1 MAPIFLTP
9 AAQDSRQ
16 SCIISSTYFLRTLN
30 SLILN
35 NLHALRVNAGL
46 KIVHGPPAHAEHLE
60 NPREYLAPLTLIGKE
75 FPELHHLLSQLPKT
89 LARGELN
96 LLDTFVHAELTLAF
110 TADMNF
116 VIYNKLRPL
125 RVNTVVKILE
135 YLAPLTLDSERRPEL
150 HLLLSQPLKTL
161 ARRVLHLL
169 DTFATSASGPSNPAG
184 GAAEGGAGKW
194 DVLSER
200 LRVVAAA
207 NNVQKQPKT
216 SPTTF
221 STSTARKAAVVG
233 RHHQGVGEMEKERST
248 DNDGDGDAN
257 LGRDLADMRGGGLP
271 SPRGTGTCRRR
282 GSATIRPWGG
292 AKEHVR
298 VLGVVHV
305 WRGRPRLHPQIRR
318 SRANVSAP
326 TAARPASKA
335 LCSHIDN
342 AHPRAS
348 RRTPR
353 GREDAGGLRLAR
365 CGRRSA
371 QWSGAASTPKGG
383 ETASEY
389 IMNDAPQFAGSFQSP
404 FHPRILLR
412 RRGAGLGL
420 VRTVRGPM
428 RQRSAGAGQGAGL
441 GLGGPGVLLDLAML
455 DGVAGNLDAVFC
467 EAVRG
472 SVIIGEGTRRAGTP
486 ARQSVTSRDGIAIS
500 VLDDTDDHR
509 PSFGRR
515 SVFNH
520 HGPPY
525 RLPPPNTTTKK
536 RIGPLSVHQHLR
548 LLPPPPPLW
557 PAGVNRPFTTTTLF
571 RLDHHHHHTFLLTTM
586 STVHLEPPVCE
597 CESLV
602 NRAPLMSFTTAA
614 RLAPLVALVGLALVV
629 HRFGRPPRTTSIKR
643 VCRWIRICDL
653 RILTRRLFYAHPPT
667 LHQIRALDPL
677 ARVAALAEFPN
688 SYADDGYGAIYFIA
702 VVDDHTL
709 GDFHSGHISTA
720 EFLARVR
727 VKVGEAG
734 HLTSRQRGYRHCDVG
749 QTHFWL
755 FAFYP
760 NKRKAAEKMCH
771 YSFLADA
778 PRAFLECS
786 CGTTHTEYWWLKD
799 LRSFAE
805 VEERARDVLAL
816 LGQGDLVRQV
826 VYFLHALGCSDFTDV
841 IYRMFGWSLS
851 GSLMYFDFGR
861 VLVRLM
867 SNCIFRMRIDSAY
880 MDYAR
885 EITLDFEMKE
895 ADICGPGS
903 TGVGGNLRSTSP
915 WRGGGQ
921 CKEMVTLKV
930 DDPVHGC
937 TCGCSR
943 RSTLGCTPGSC

>member
-1 MAPIFLTP
+1 
-9 AAQDSRQ
+9 
-16 SCIISSTYFLRTLN
+16 
-30 SLILN
+30 
-35 NLHALRVNAGL
+35 
-46 KIVHGPPAHAEHLE
+46 
-60 NPREYLAPLTLIGKE
+60 
-75 FPELHHLLSQLPKT
+75 
-89 LARGELN
+89 
-96 LLDTFVHAELTLAF
+96 
-110 TADMNF
+110 
-116 VIYNKLRPL
+116 
-125 RVNTVVKILE
+125 
-135 YLAPLTLDSERRPEL
+135 
-150 HLLLSQPLKTL
+150 
-161 ARRVLHLL
+161 
-169 DTFATSASGPSNPAG
+169 
-184 GAAEGGAGKW
+184 
-194 DVLSER
+194 
-200 LRVVAAA
+200 
-207 NNVQKQPKT
+207 
-216 SPTTF
+216 
-221 STSTARKAAVVG
+221 
-233 RHHQGVGEMEKERST
+233 MEKARST
-248 DNDGDGDAN
+248 DNDGDGDAD

-271 SPRGTGTCRRR
+271 SPRGTGTYRRR
-282 GSATIRPWGG
+282 GSAMIRPWGG
-292 AKEHVR
+292 AKEHGSASAPPPNSAFASER
-298 VLGVVHV
+298 QRTD
-305 WRGRPRLHPQIRR
+305 RGTPRLE
-318 SRANVSAP
+318 V
-326 TAARPASKA
+326 
-335 LCSHIDN
+335 CSHIDN

-348 RRTPR
+348 RRTPH
-353 GREDAGGLRLAR
+353 GCEDAGGLRLAR

-371 QWSGAASTPKGG
+371 QWSGAVSTPKGG
-383 ETASEY
+383 KTASEY

-486 ARQSVTSRDGIAIS
+486 ACQSVTSRDGIAIS
-500 VLDDTDDHR
+500 VFDDTDDHR

-548 LLPPPPPLW
+548 LLPPPPPPLW

-586 STVHLEPPVCE
+586 STVHLEPLVCE

-629 HRFGRPPRTTSIKR
+629 RCFGHPPRMTSIKR

-677 ARVAALAEFPN
+677 AHVTALAEFPN
-688 SYADDGYGAIYFIA
+688 SYADDGYGAIYFIV

-720 EFLARVR
+720 EFLARVQ
-727 VKVGEAG
+727 VKFGKAG

-760 NKRKAAEKMCH
+760 NKQKAAEKMCH

-826 VYFLHALGCSDFTDV
+826 VYFLHALDCSDFTDV

-851 GSLMYFDFGR
+851 
-861 VLVRLM
+861 
-867 SNCIFRMRIDSAY
+867 A
-880 MDYAR
+880 
-885 EITLDFEMKE
+885 
-895 ADICGPGS
+895 
-903 TGVGGNLRSTSP
+903 STS
-915 WRGGGQ
+915 G
-921 CKEMVTLKV
+921 VFLFA
-930 DDPVHGC
+930 
-937 TCGCSR
+937 
-943 RSTLGCTPGSC
+943 

>member
-1 MAPIFLTP
+1 MNTETTTERILNFHIPNEFHAPWTHTGPRILSDFSPLTR
-9 AAQDSRQ
+9 SIERT
-16 SCIISSTYFLRTLN
+16 SKRTLN

-75 FPELHHLLSQLPKT
+75 FPELHHLLSQLLKT
-89 LARGELN
+89 LARVLPSSR
-96 LLDTFVHAELTLAF
+96 LVHAELTLAF
-110 TADMNF
+110 AADMNF

-169 DTFATSASGPSNPAG
+169 DTFAMRRETAGILTSSATSASGPSNPAG

-248 DNDGDGDAN
+248 DDDGDGDAD

-282 GSATIRPWGG
+282 GSAMIGPWGG

-305 WRGRPRLHPQIRR
+305 WRGRPRLHPQIR
-318 SRANVSAP
+318 
-326 TAARPASKA
+326 
-335 LCSHIDN
+335 CSW
-342 AHPRAS
+342 
-348 RRTPR
+348 TPR
-353 GREDAGGLRLAR
+353 GREDAGGLRLAH
-365 CGRRSA
+365 CGRRNA

-389 IMNDAPQFAGSFQSP
+389 IMTDAPQF
-404 FHPRILLR
+404 
-412 RRGAGLGL
+412 
-420 VRTVRGPM
+420 
-428 RQRSAGAGQGAGL
+428 AGQGAGL

-500 VLDDTDDHR
+500 VFDDTDDHR

-571 RLDHHHHHTFLLTTM
+571 RLDHHHRHTFLLTTM

-614 RLAPLVALVGLALVV
+614 RLALLVALVSLALVV
-629 HRFGRPPRTTSIKR
+629 LRFGRPPRTTSIKR

-778 PRAFLECS
+778 ASRISGVLLRDNAHRILLRLRACS
-786 CGTTHTEYWWLKD
+786 WAGKCN
-799 LRSFAE
+799 
-805 VEERARDVLAL
+805 
-816 LGQGDLVRQV
+816 
-826 VYFLHALGCSDFTDV
+826 VY
-841 IYRMFGWSLS
+841 IE
-851 GSLMYFDFGR
+851 
-861 VLVRLM
+861 
-867 SNCIFRMRIDSAY
+867 MRIDSAY
-880 MDYAR
+880 MNYAR

-903 TGVGGNLRSTSP
+903 TGVGVIYVAQAHVS
-915 WRGGGQ
+915 
-921 CKEMVTLKV
+921 M
-930 DDPVHGC
+930 
-937 TCGCSR
+937 
-943 RSTLGCTPGSC
+943 

>member
-1 MAPIFLTP
+1 MRRETAGILT
-9 AAQDSRQ
+9 
-16 SCIISSTYFLRTLN
+16 SS
-30 SLILN
+30 
-35 NLHALRVNAGL
+35 
-46 KIVHGPPAHAEHLE
+46 
-60 NPREYLAPLTLIGKE
+60 
-75 FPELHHLLSQLPKT
+75 
-89 LARGELN
+89 
-96 LLDTFVHAELTLAF
+96 
-110 TADMNF
+110 
-116 VIYNKLRPL
+116 
-125 RVNTVVKILE
+125 
-135 YLAPLTLDSERRPEL
+135 
-150 HLLLSQPLKTL
+150 
-161 ARRVLHLL
+161 
-169 DTFATSASGPSNPAG
+169 ATSASGPSNPAG

-233 RHHQGVGEMEKERST
+233 EMEKERST
-248 DNDGDGDAN
+248 DNDGDGDAD
-257 LGRDLADMRGGGLP
+257 LGRDLADMRG
-271 SPRGTGTCRRR
+271 
-282 GSATIRPWGG
+282 
-292 AKEHVR
+292 
-298 VLGVVHV
+298 
-305 WRGRPRLHPQIRR
+305 WR
-318 SRANVSAP
+318 
-326 TAARPASKA
+326 AA
-335 LCSHIDN
+335 L
-342 AHPRAS
+342 AS
-348 RRTPR
+348 RNGDLSPPRERTPR

-389 IMNDAPQFAGSFQSP
+389 IMNDAPPIRGVLPIPIPPTHPAATSRSGSGS
-404 FHPRILLR
+404 
-412 RRGAGLGL
+412 
-420 VRTVRGPM
+420 
-428 RQRSAGAGQGAGL
+428 GAGL

-486 ARQSVTSRDGIAIS
+486 ARQSVTSRDGITIS

-614 RLAPLVALVGLALVV
+614 RLAPLVALVGLPLVV
-629 HRFGRPPRTTSIKR
+629 RRFGRPPRTTSIKR

-771 YSFLADA
+771 YSFLADV

-861 VLVRLM
+861 VLGKCNVY
-867 SNCIFRMRIDSAY
+867 IEMRIDSAY

-903 TGVGGNLRSTSP
+903 TGVGVIYVAQAHKCLCFSAGEK
-915 WRGGGQ
+915 WR
-921 CKEMVTLKV
+921 
-930 DDPVHGC
+930 
-937 TCGCSR
+937 
-943 RSTLGCTPGSC
+943 